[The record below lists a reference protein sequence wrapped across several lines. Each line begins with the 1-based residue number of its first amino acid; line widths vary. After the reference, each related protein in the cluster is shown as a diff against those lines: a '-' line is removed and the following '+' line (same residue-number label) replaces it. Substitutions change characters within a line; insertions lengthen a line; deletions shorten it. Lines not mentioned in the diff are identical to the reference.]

1 MDQDSLCLHLSKH
14 PEVYESWKSIVKN
27 YGFKWEKRT
36 GLETVMN
43 LLNINLEDVVAWVL
57 MALKPLETKI
67 LKILEQVS

>member
-1 MDQDSLCLHLSKH
+1 M
-14 PEVYESWKSIVKN
+14 KN